1 MCSSQT
7 RLCNFH
13 LVYFA
18 HFKYASSV
26 VCCSGYLS
34 YNQIIKIKKTHHQ
47 LYFIFNNH
55 IIYILLLPSTGS
67 WKNVGISHTKAIYIF
82 VTTYSKRTI
91 SPSNLVLST
100 SNMVMVISFKEFPF
114 NSSYISC
121 VFLYGD
127 LHIIRAFLKEL
138 FPFLT

>member
-1 MCSSQT
+1 MKLKDLAIFFLIFMRSP
-7 RLCNFH
+7 CNHNLIVLITNQVMQFPSVS
-13 LVYFA
+13 LVYLA

-26 VCCSGYLS
+26 VCCCGYLS
-34 YNQIIKIKKTHHQ
+34 YNQIIKIKKRHHQ
-47 LYFIFNNH
+47 LYFIFNNPY

-100 SNMVMVISFKEFPF
+100 SNMVVVISKLPK
-114 NSSYISC
+114 
-121 VFLYGD
+121 L
-127 LHIIRAFLKEL
+127 
-138 FPFLT
+138 

>member
-1 MCSSQT
+1 MVVGFTTTCAICRTCYLDFCNWLLHKEFFHMHNIFVLINVLIFIQLNLVINELVISSDSFKLT
-7 RLCNFH
+7 LFS
-13 LVYFA
+13 

-67 WKNVGISHTKAIYIF
+67 WKNVGISHK
-82 VTTYSKRTI
+82 
-91 SPSNLVLST
+91 
-100 SNMVMVISFKEFPF
+100 SFLC
-114 NSSYISC
+114 N
-121 VFLYGD
+121 FLCQKG
-127 LHIIRAFLKEL
+127 K
-138 FPFLT
+138 